1 MRSWAT
7 RSTHPDGSAREL
19 PIGLYIDHALDLV
32 RDRKEAVKLWADSG
46 HARFKGTKRRAEA
59 AVAGDLLEKVGDS
72 ADVELLRQEVRR
84 ARVEMEVEAV
94 LVVGMRVLEIVGHP
108 DDRRELKFVR
118 GIEIGVAD
126 AASFGGS

>member
-1 MRSWAT
+1 
-7 RSTHPDGSAREL
+7 
-19 PIGLYIDHALDLV
+19 
-32 RDRKEAVKLWADSG
+32 
-46 HARFKGTKRRAEA
+46 
-59 AVAGDLLEKVGDS
+59 
-72 ADVELLRQEVRR
+72 
-84 ARVEMEVEAV
+84 MEVEAV

>member
-1 MRSWAT
+1 MGR
-7 RSTHPDGSAREL
+7 L
-19 PIGLYIDHALDLV
+19 
-32 RDRKEAVKLWADSG
+32 G
-46 HARFKGTKRRAEA
+46 HARFKRTKRRAEA
-59 AVAGDLLEKVGDS
+59 AVAGDLLEKVADS

-126 AASFGGS
+126 AAVLRWIVIAYVIVFASSDLAED